1 MFRYYT
7 RFREINGQPGGQYD
21 ILKAAY
27 EVDKTLTNKENSW
40 VNKINE
46 ISKLIGLS
54 SFNISTFLFKQKLE
68 NYYKVKI
75 ETEISNI
82 KNHVWLRQSVLRPF
96 NKFQILILYYYT
108 EGIEI
113 KNVFRLQLDVY
124 NTCKFFDQKEL
135 LLWYTFQFLWLMN
148 EHLFL
153 F

>member
-1 MFRYYT
+1 MWKLLA
-7 RFREINGQPGGQYD
+7 PGVG
-21 ILKAAY
+21 L
-27 EVDKTLTNKENSW
+27 VDF
-40 VNKINE
+40 
-46 ISKLIGLS
+46 LIP
-54 SFNISTFLFKQKLE
+54 E
-68 NYYKVKI
+68 
-75 ETEISNI
+75 
-82 KNHVWLRQSVLRPF
+82 SVLRPF

>member
-1 MFRYYT
+1 MFSLYYT
-7 RFREINGQPGGQYD
+7 RFRQIDGQPGGQYD

-54 SFNISTFLFKQKLE
+54 SLNISTFLFKQKLE

-82 KNHVWLRQSVLRPF
+82 KDCDSGKL
-96 NKFQILILYYYT
+96 KFYSKFFY
-108 EGIEI
+108 GIQTAWI
-113 KNVFRLQLDVY
+113 FRL
-124 NTCKFFDQKEL
+124 
-135 LLWYTFQFLWLMN
+135 
-148 EHLFL
+148 
-153 F
+153 